1 MKEKQSIQAKFFI
14 EQLLEMVA
22 QNKDIIIDGV
32 VKNDEVVKKRFF
44 VSVQEFLNGSITLR
58 EFFDRCRVYGLVSKL
73 HWDKKTS
80 DLCENLFVQ
89 DVINLGV
96 TIPKE
101 LLKEDE
107 Q

>member
-22 QNKDIIIDGV
+22 QKKDIII
-32 VKNDEVVKKRFF
+32 DEVVKKRFF
-44 VSVQEFLNGSITLR
+44 ASVQEFLNGSISLR
-58 EFFDRCRVYGLVSKL
+58 EFFDRCLVYGLVSKL
-73 HWDKKTS
+73 HWDKNTS

-96 TIPKE
+96 TIPQELLKQE

>member
-22 QNKDIIIDGV
+22 QNKDIIIDEV
-32 VKNDEVVKKRFF
+32 DEVVKKRFF
-44 VSVQEFLNGSITLR
+44 VSVQEFLNGSISLR

-73 HWDKKTS
+73 HWDKNTS

>member
-1 MKEKQSIQAKFFI
+1 MKKKQSIQAKFFI

-22 QNKDIIIDGV
+22 QNKDIIIDEV
-32 VKNDEVVKKRFF
+32 DEVVKKRFF
-44 VSVQEFLNGSITLR
+44 VSVQEFLNGSISLR

-73 HWDKKTS
+73 HWDKNTS